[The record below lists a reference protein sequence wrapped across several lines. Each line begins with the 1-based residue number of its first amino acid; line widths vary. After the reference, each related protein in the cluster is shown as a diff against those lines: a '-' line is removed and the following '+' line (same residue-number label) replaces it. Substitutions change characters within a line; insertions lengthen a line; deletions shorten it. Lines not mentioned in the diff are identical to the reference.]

1 METKLQVLKPAKIF
15 GDPYGLANFRFANS
29 RGFPASY
36 QRFATQYGW
45 GRSLGNY
52 LVYIPT
58 KPHYCDSWQQARAAV
73 RSSYIHDLYEYEG
86 FFSAQHVCLMGRMEC
101 FAKSETGTY
110 LFWDIESRPSQNEF
124 DIYAFDFREE
134 PFLIGRSLDE
144 VWFNLTRESAA
155 TAALRAAPRQA
166 VFEGFDSMS

>member
-15 GDPYGLANFRFANS
+15 GDPNELANFRFANG

-58 KPHYCDSWQQARAAV
+58 KPHYCDSWQQARAV
-73 RSSYIHDLYEYEG
+73 VKSSYIHDLDEYEG
-86 FFSAQHVCLMGRMEC
+86 FFSAQHVCLMARMEFLPKAKPARIC
-101 FAKSETGTY
+101 FGILKAGRATTNSIFMLSTSGKN
-110 LFWDIESRPSQNEF
+110 PS
-124 DIYAFDFREE
+124 
-134 PFLIGRSLDE
+134 
-144 VWFNLTRESAA
+144 
-155 TAALRAAPRQA
+155 
-166 VFEGFDSMS
+166 